1 MMLTCDYS
9 DASEQTSRK
18 FAKTCVEK
26 KRRDRI
32 NKSLDELKD
41 LMALTDERARYQK
54 LEKAEILEMTV
65 NYIRN
70 LKRTMN
76 NTVEDYESGYRQCS
90 EEMWTLIHSLPNI
103 VPEQRECLATR
114 CRQMWSNRRYAHHPY
129 QRRVPISTES
139 YSHHHSQPSQQ
150 QQRQQQP
157 SPSSCLKI
165 LINHSTVPNSTKP
178 YPSVSSLPS
187 SSSSSVSS
195 NSLSPSSPKLWK
207 PYM

>member
-9 DASEQTSRK
+9 DTSEQTSRK

-70 LKRTMN
+70 LKRSMN
-76 NTVEDYESGYRQCS
+76 NSIEDYENGYRQCS
-90 EEMWTLIHSLPNI
+90 EEMWKLIYTLPNI
-103 VPEQRECLATR
+103 VPEQRERLANR
-114 CRQMWSNRRYAHHPY
+114 CRQMWTNRRFAQQHHHHHPY
-129 QRRVPISTES
+129 QRRTIPTTNEQ
-139 YSHHHSQPSQQ
+139 YSQQ
-150 QQRQQQP
+150 Q
-157 SPSSCLKI
+157 SSSCLKI
-165 LINHSTVPNSTKP
+165 LINH
-178 YPSVSSLPS
+178 PSIGNTNNPCSSLS
-187 SSSSSVSS
+187 SSSSNGSS
-195 NSLSPSSPKLWK
+195 SSLSPSSPKLWK

>member
-9 DASEQTSRK
+9 DSSEQSSRK

-70 LKRTMN
+70 LKRHMHN
-76 NTVEDYESGYRQCS
+76 SADDYENGYKQCS
-90 EEMWTLIHSLPNI
+90 EEMWKLIYSSPNI
-103 VPEQRECLATR
+103 IPEQRERLANR
-114 CRQMWSNRRYAHHPY
+114 CRQMWTNRRFANHPY
-129 QRRVPISTES
+129 QRRTT
-139 YSHHHSQPSQQ
+139 
-150 QQRQQQP
+150 
-157 SPSSCLKI
+157 PSSSSTTGAVNEQYSQKQSSSHLKI
-165 LINHSTVPNSTKP
+165 LVNHSSIIN
-178 YPSVSSLPS
+178 PSNPCSSLS
-187 SSSSSVSS
+187 SSSSSSLSNRSS
-195 NSLSPSSPKLWK
+195 SSLSPSSPKLWK

>member
-76 NTVEDYESGYRQCS
+76 NSVEDYENGYRQCS
-90 EEMWTLIHSLPNI
+90 EEMWKLIHSLPNI
-103 VPEQRECLATR
+103 IPEQRENLATR
-114 CRQMWSNRRYAHHPY
+114 CRQMWTNRRYVHHPY
-129 QRRVPISTES
+129 QRRVPVSTES
-139 YSHHHSQPSQQ
+139 YSHHHSQQS
-150 QQRQQQP
+150 
-157 SPSSCLKI
+157 SSSCLKI
-165 LINHSTVPNSTKP
+165 LINHSSIQNSTKP
-178 YPSVSSLPS
+178 FSSVSSLPS

>member
-76 NTVEDYESGYRQCS
+76 NSIEDYENGYRQCS
-90 EEMWTLIHSLPNI
+90 EEMWKLIYTLPNI
-103 VPEQRECLATR
+103 VPEQRERLANR
-114 CRQMWSNRRYAHHPY
+114 CRQMWTNRRFTHHHHHHPHPY
-129 QRRVPISTES
+129 QQRTTTTITNEQ
-139 YSHHHSQPSQQ
+139 YSQQ
-150 QQRQQQP
+150 Q
-157 SPSSCLKI
+157 SSSCLKI
-165 LINHSTVPNSTKP
+165 LINHSSISNPNNP
-178 YPSVSSLPS
+178 YSSLPS
-187 SSSSSVSS
+187 SASSASSSSSS
-195 NSLSPSSPKLWK
+195 NGSSSSLSPSSPKLWK

>member
-1 MMLTCDYS
+1 MLTCDYS
-9 DASEQTSRK
+9 DSSEQTSRK

-76 NTVEDYESGYRQCS
+76 NSMEDYENGYRQCS
-90 EEMWTLIHSLPNI
+90 EEMWKLIHSLPNI
-103 VPEQRECLATR
+103 VPEQRDCLATR
-114 CRQMWSNRRYAHHPY
+114 CRQMWTNRRYAHHPY
-129 QRRVPISTES
+129 QRRTTTTTTSTTNEQ
-139 YSHHHSQPSQQ
+139 YSQHHQQ
-150 QQRQQQP
+150 
-157 SPSSCLKI
+157 SSASCLKI
-165 LINHSTVPNSTKP
+165 LINHSTITNPNKP
-178 YPSVSSLPS
+178 FSSVSSLPS

>member
-9 DASEQTSRK
+9 DTSEQTSRK

-76 NTVEDYESGYRQCS
+76 NSIEDYENGYRQCS
-90 EEMWTLIHSLPNI
+90 EEMWKLIYTLPNI
-103 VPEQRECLATR
+103 VPEQRERLANR
-114 CRQMWSNRRYAHHPY
+114 CRQVWTNRRLAHHHHPY
-129 QRRVPISTES
+129 QRRTIPTTNEQ
-139 YSHHHSQPSQQ
+139 YSQQ
-150 QQRQQQP
+150 Q
-157 SPSSCLKI
+157 SSSCLKI
-165 LINHSTVPNSTKP
+165 LINHPSISNPNS
-178 YPSVSSLPS
+178 SLSSLS
-187 SSSSSVSS
+187 SSSNGSSS
-195 NSLSPSSPKLWK
+195 SLSPSLPKLWK